1 VADLVHKSV
10 TSGPDPQLAEH
21 FATKG
26 YTDASRNDWQI
37 FTFTSNVTLGLGS
50 RGSVVHM
57 NSASATTV
65 TVPANATVAYPVGT
79 VIRIRKLGTG
89 NVTVAGAGGVTI
101 NWVGGNFTITAQY
114 GMAEIHKTVTDTW
127 YGMLLP

>member
-10 TSGPDPQLAEH
+10 TSGPDPQLPEH
-21 FATKG
+21 FATKNYVDG
-26 YTDASRNDWQI
+26 SRNDWQI
-37 FTFTSNVTLGLGS
+37 FTFTGNVTLGLGS

-57 NSASATTV
+57 NSSSATTV

-89 NVTVAGAGGVTI
+89 NVSIVGAGGVTI
-101 NWVGGNFTITAQY
+101 NWVGGTSTVSTQY
-114 GMAEIHKTVTDTW
+114 GLAEIHKISTDTW
-127 YGMLLP
+127 VGDVL